1 MQQSSHQSAGDEP
14 RPAPHPVEPAAEGG
28 AAGAAEAGR
37 LSRLEGLES
46 RGTPAGAALTAVLQ
60 LADRLLELACADLL
74 TATRPP
80 PQLAAK
86 DDDVWDVFG
95 DDSDDSDGDD
105 AEPAG
110 EDKGGTATDDGGRSR
125 ASATAAVAGLR
136 EAVAALRASASSE
149 PAGAAAAAAQSAAA
163 RCWDE
168 LEATG
173 GWPAPAWREV
183 FCLSSLVSAVA
194 TAISASPSPEPTQ
207 LRTAM
212 RAADVAFIMGSPAE
226 VCVPV
231 CALLDARMRPAV
243 PAEQPTVAVAG
254 RLTTARPA
262 TLPDGERPIRGFAC
276 RPCAV

>member
-1 MQQSSHQSAGDEP
+1 MQPSSHQSAGDEP
-14 RPAPHPVEPAAEGG
+14 QQAPHPGDEGGG

-46 RGTPAGAALTAVLQ
+46 RGTPAGAALAAVLQ

-86 DDDVWDVFG
+86 DDDAWDVFG
-95 DDSDDSDGDD
+95 DDDSDGDD

-110 EDKGGTATDDGGRSR
+110 EAEGSTATDDGGRSR

-149 PAGAAAAAAQSAAA
+149 PAGAATAAAAAESAAA

-207 LRTAM
+207 LQTAM

-231 CALLDARMRPAV
+231 CALLDAQLRPAV
-243 PAEQPTVAVAG
+243 PAEQPAGAVAG
-254 RLTTARPA
+254 RLTAARPA
-262 TLPDGERPIRGFAC
+262 TLPDGERPIRGYWSALL
-276 RPCAV
+276 